1 MALHNTS
8 DQWSWL
14 SKVFHWVIA
23 VLIFIQI
30 PLGYYADDLKLSPLK
45 IDMFVWHK
53 SIGMLI
59 LMLVILRLL
68 WRIKSTIPT
77 AIAGTAIEKSMAT
90 AAHYV
95 LYCLMLAL
103 PVSGWVISSAA
114 NFPVKLFWLIPL
126 PAISGPDESV
136 KLLATEVHEVC
147 VVTLILILIVHIG
160 AAFRH
165 HVLLH
170 NNALKRMWF

>member
-1 MALHNTS
+1 MALGNNA
-8 DQWSWL
+8 DQWGWL
-14 SKVFHWVIA
+14 SKVFHWITA
-23 VLIFIQI
+23 ALIFIQI
-30 PLGYYADDLKLSPLK
+30 PLGFYADELKLSPLK

-68 WRIKSTIPT
+68 WRIKSTVPR
-77 AIAGTAIEKSMAT
+77 AIAGTALEKAMAT
-90 AAHYV
+90 TAHYV

-103 PVSGWVISSAA
+103 PLSGWLVSSAA

-126 PAISGPDESV
+126 PAISGPDEAV
-136 KLLATEVHEVC
+136 KLLATEIHEIC
-147 VVTLILILIVHIG
+147 VITLICVLVVHIG
-160 AAFRH
+160 AALRH

-170 NNALKRMWF
+170 DNALKRMWF